1 MPRRG
6 LELQPEIVTLGQE
19 NVEDAVAVLCDAFA
33 DYPVMKFVLGDAA
46 DRTSRTR
53 RLIEFFTMARFL
65 RDEPVVGV
73 RLDGKLAA
81 VALIS
86 FPGASR
92 SPPRLDALRESV
104 WGELGT
110 DARARYNEFTATNE
124 PFEVDVPH
132 AHLNMI
138 GVRHAFHG
146 TGLGRHLMAEVH
158 RIAITREPCEGVTLT
173 TESPANVRFYERLGY
188 REIGRATVSETLV
201 TWALFRPNPV

>member
-1 MPRRG
+1 MPFRV

-19 NVEDAVAVLCDAFA
+19 NAEDAVAVLCDAFA
-33 DYPVMKFVLGDAA
+33 DYPVMRFVLGDAG
-46 DRTSRTR
+46 DRPRRMR

-65 RDEPVVGV
+65 RGEPVLGAQ
-73 RLDGKLAA
+73 LDSKLVA

-86 FPGASR
+86 FPGVST
-92 SPPRLDALRESV
+92 SPRKLDELRESV
-104 WGELGT
+104 WSELGS
-110 DARARYNEFTATNE
+110 DARARYKAFNVANE

-146 TGLGRHLMAEVH
+146 TGLGRRLMAEVH
-158 RIAITREPCEGVTLT
+158 RIATARARCEGVTLS

-188 REIGRATVSETLV
+188 REIGRATVAETLV
-201 TWALFRPNPV
+201 TWALFRPNAV